1 VANTN
6 DLNVEFSHSSERGFM
21 LFRIQAKGWPA
32 RFKPRPRND
41 GVATKKH
48 TPLGPV
54 EGEMPRG
61 MSWCMHHLQRPNP
74 VALVDVLVD
83 LTRRVLAKSKRCSE
97 LKREIRPQRPL
108 RNDRHRLGC
117 SLTANDV
124 RLPFVRIDSR
134 ARPLA

>member
-1 VANTN
+1 VADADNL
-6 DLNVEFSHSSERGFM
+6 DVEFSHSPEGGFM
-21 LFRIQAKGWPA
+21 LFLVQAKGWPT

-41 GVATKKH
+41 CVATKKY

-54 EGEMPRG
+54 EGEVPGG
-61 MSWCMHHLQRPNP
+61 MSWCMHHVQRPNP

-83 LTRRVLAKSKRCSE
+83 LTWGVLAKSKRCSE

-108 RNDRHRLGC
+108 GNDRHRLGC